1 MEHASRFL
9 EGRISQDTGH
19 YGSTTNLHDDA
30 APMAGSNS
38 VESVPIARTTSAGV
52 PVGTALGGE
61 GAGVGDERAARPE
74 VTGGDATAPAPPDAA
89 AATPFYKK
97 RWFIV
102 SQIIAGAVGI
112 GLLFVILYPVVGAI
126 AQHVVDVSVLN
137 IDTVSIMEPSNNSFT
152 LGMNGLVTH
161 TGIFSATISFPEP
174 LNVSWV
180 NGDEEVPLGY
190 FGLQPLSAKNKRAYI
205 NQTTDFT
212 VADQDAFGRFTQFM
226 ITSDKFTWR
235 LTSNNLAAR
244 ALRFPVSK
252 GIKFRKDI
260 TLNGINNFDNNILL
274 LDFQLPQ
281 DSPEGGIEFVALTQL
296 TNPSPFA
303 LSLGTVVFNLG
314 YRDIFLGA
322 GIGTNTNIKPGPNNI
337 TLAGRLVPHNG
348 SDSELSIVSDLF
360 SRYLNGETSPVIAQ
374 GQSTLQSDNTS
385 ISWLSEGLQA
395 LKLTVPF
402 RSFIPINPIRSID
415 IGYLAL
421 AFSEQNAWSPMAN
434 SQAVHASMELPF
446 GFNLEIGEIQNAFN
460 ITKNGNV
467 VAGLSTPLGASTS
480 AIHVNDA
487 TNTSGN
493 INITIE
499 NTALQVPDPI
509 HPHFSQ
515 FNADLTDG
523 NWTNFQLE
531 GHSRAVANLSI
542 GTLTLDPINFNVTSG
557 LNGLQGLQNLVTIG
571 GVDVIGGTSD
581 GLTLGINVSIENPS
595 DLQLGVGD
603 LRLQMFQGGGLIG
616 TTLMPNLT
624 LNMGKNTPA
633 VQGTFNPNNNDQ
645 GKQTLNNFIGKKGR
659 LVAPVRKKHWA
670 YILLLDVEVMIA
682 GYGESSNVASLLAA
696 FETLNISANLPALT
710 SNLLAFASLEVLPTT
725 GYENNISHVSVN
737 LVNPFTADLDITDVQ
752 STVSYR
758 GIRLGDIQT
767 ATNFSSKGKGVTDS
781 PALNLDLNMDPPSL
795 FTVTRLLAVEA
806 GLGTDQLD
814 GIVQIGGYQYVDAD
828 SNTDAANSRRDNIYT
843 GFNLPNFVD
852 TAFKKLTSDVELTVG
867 FSVGDFSTTLQYTQN
882 DLPTKTDESLNLILP
897 VLAKPIVQK
906 IVSASALGV
915 SQVIITNPQQTSFG
929 TKLSGSITQSGPF
942 DAVISFGNG
951 LTVSWSDQPLG
962 SIKMPDINIMGDVGA
977 QFEIE
982 ATFDVADVGHLTDF
996 TKVLL
1001 TEESFDW
1008 MISGDNLSVSALGIS
1023 VFGISLPGKKV
1034 TLKGMNSLQ
1043 NGVAINSFDLPAN
1056 DPAGG
1061 IHLTLDT
1068 TVSNPSQVG
1077 VELSSIGFQ
1086 NYFGFTNIGPATSN
1100 GSFTLQPQATV
1111 PLSLIGRLIP
1121 QDSESGLQDV
1131 STIFNNFIHGMDSNV
1146 SVHGD
1151 SAGPSDVTW
1160 LNEGI
1165 KSLIVSAVLPNQGKL
1180 NIIKSISLDELDLRF
1195 SMDTAYDPSTSSND
1209 ASAAFT
1215 LPFNFP
1221 VDIKAL
1227 EQNITV
1233 GTGGQ
1238 SFAELIIPKGP
1249 STTDVQQRVIHLTF
1263 SDVPFA
1269 VFGDQH
1275 SAFQEFLASTAT
1287 SANQALQLSGAA
1299 NTDADTGV
1307 GLLSLKDIEFSVGT
1321 SIAGLQGLNTRPTII
1336 ETLDVNH
1343 GFSDYL
1349 LIKVNSTLFN
1359 PSNITLAAGDV
1370 AFGLFFQDQ
1379 EIGTADISNILILPG
1394 NDTYAIDV
1402 HYQPEGGAVSTGQQL
1417 LENYLQGVT
1426 SDTTIQGTQDTTPID
1441 SLKLAMSEI
1450 RLSPVQIPAL
1460 HQNLVPSAALLFP
1473 TDIVQTGIASSSF
1486 VLDNPFTASLNLL
1499 RVTATA
1505 THQNLNLGKIDNV
1518 DLSSSP
1524 VHADGHSDVTSQEI
1538 PFKFNLD
1545 PIMIIQL
1552 LLSGGQN
1559 NHVDLGPLPG
1569 LFQLVLQNPD
1579 FHPPINASVDTS
1591 QPTCVSGKQFDV
1603 DGAILNSLKNLQIEL
1618 DVDSSVK
1625 IDDFPTDLAFKQF
1638 NVTAVTDNTA
1648 LYLIGAV
1655 APPIVQD
1662 MVNQAVLSFNA
1673 ANITNLANDGFDLA
1687 LRGSLTN
1694 TGPLDAEITFVEPV
1708 NVNWNGNDIAQ
1719 IALPPICASANAGLP
1734 DYQTNAHLT
1743 ITDQDQFTAFATY
1756 LLHNTDF
1763 NWTISTNALR
1773 VVALGTIFDGVSLSK
1788 SIGFKA
1794 FDNLPGVTISNFQ
1807 LPSDDPAGGIH
1818 IETDSMIPSPAQLGI
1833 DLGTVTFQ
1841 AFFNDVLVGP
1851 LSGDN
1856 LFLAPEATTKEHLS
1870 GRMIPQS
1877 GGNLDTIGTLF
1888 SDYLAGDNQTLSVHG
1903 DSVQPSGS
1911 APVDWLSAAFKTLEL
1926 QVILPGQKYTIIQ
1939 SIAMSDLEVV
1949 MLTGDEAFAPLAS
1962 SQNTI
1967 AEYKN
1972 PFGFSLQ
1979 VVKSAEDIT
1988 LAAQGADI
1996 AALKLPT
2003 SDNVGGV
2010 STGNVVPLQITF
2022 ESQTLQSLDNGA
2034 FAAFFA
2040 AVTDTQGIDF
2050 ELKGSADVVA
2060 RTTIGD
2066 VPISGIPFNVTT
2078 ELKGINGFGGTADLS
2093 NISVTGSGGNGGNEY
2108 IKAPLTTKLQNPS
2121 NISLMTNDIALPV
2134 YYKGVMLGRAAID
2147 SLDLV
2152 PGENTIQT
2160 EFHYEPADAN
2170 DTTAQSFLSDFLQTN
2185 DALPLDIKG
2194 DSSSSPYGSLGPA
2207 LSGVHLSTSLQA
2219 LNVPP
2224 IITHINAFISLD
2236 SLVTNEIEINF
2247 DVANPLDT
2255 DMTIEFSQVDSG
2267 VNGETYA
2274 HFDQSFSGFTIPAHG
2289 TANSGTFGHVVLTQ
2303 GALNSLGI
2311 IPLGE
2316 LDVFSVSVV
2325 RMGDGGYEIPWLH
2338 ITQLHVPTT
2347 YSLTLGLDAMKAA
2360 LQSKTAS
2367 QTNSSLPSS
2376 TLSSGSVASSRSPSA
2391 GPTSP
2396 DPASSAT
2403 QPSGDQG
2410 TSAPHNEPSSSA
2422 PEPPA
2427 HSPAPA
2433 PSPSADESAAPKA
2446 EAPPASSSDSDAK
2459 PTDDSHGGNL
2469 PIPTSL

>member
-9 EGRISQDTGH
+9 EGRLSQDTGR

-38 VESVPIARTTSAGV
+38 VESVPIARTTSAGI
-52 PVGTALGGE
+52 PVGGAIGSD
-61 GAGVGDERAARPE
+61 GAGAEDEAAAQP
-74 VTGGDATAPAPPDAA
+74 VVAGGDAAPTTAD
-89 AATPFYKK
+89 ATPFYKK

-102 SQIIAGAVGI
+102 SQIVAGAIGI
-112 GLLFVILYPVVGAI
+112 ALLFVILYPVVGAI
-126 AQHVVDVSVLN
+126 AQHVVNVSVLN
-137 IDTVSIMEPSNNSFT
+137 IDTVSLVEPSNNSFT

-174 LNVSWV
+174 LNVTWV

-190 FGLQPLSAKNKRAYI
+190 FGMQPLSAKNKRAYI
-205 NQTTDFT
+205 NQTTEFT

-252 GIKFRKDI
+252 GIKFKKDI

-281 DSPEGGIEFVALTQL
+281 DSPQGGIDFVALTQL
-296 TNPSPFA
+296 TNPSPFE

-314 YRDIFLGA
+314 YRDVFLGA
-322 GIGTNTNIKPGPNNI
+322 GVGTNTNIKPGPNNI
-337 TLAGRLVPHNG
+337 TLAGRLIPHNG
-348 SDSELSIVSDLF
+348 SDSELSVMSDLF

-374 GQSTLQSDNTS
+374 GQSTLQNDNTS

-415 IGYLAL
+415 IGYFAL

-480 AIHVNDA
+480 AINVNGA
-487 TNTSGN
+487 TNTSGT
-493 INITIE
+493 INISIE
-499 NTALQVPDPI
+499 DTALQVPDPI

-542 GTLTLDPINFNVTSG
+542 GTLTLDPINFNVSSG
-557 LNGLQGLQNLVTIG
+557 LDGLQGLQNLVTIG
-571 GVDVIGGTSD
+571 GIDVIGGTSD

-595 DLQLGVGD
+595 NLQLGLGD

-624 LNMGKNTPA
+624 LSMGKNTPA

-645 GKQTLNNFIGKKGR
+645 GKQTLNSFIGGKD
-659 LVAPVRKKHWA
+659 
-670 YILLLDVEVMIA
+670 IEVMIA
-682 GYGESSNVASLLAA
+682 GYGESSNIASLLTA
-696 FETLNISANLPALT
+696 FETLKIGANLPALT
-710 SNLLAFASLEVLPTT
+710 TNLLAFASLEVLPTT

-758 GIRLGDIQT
+758 GIRLGNIQT
-767 ATNFSSKGKGVTDS
+767 ATNFSSKGKGSTDS

-828 SNTDAANSRRDNIYT
+828 SNTNAAASRRDNIYT

-852 TAFKKLTSDVELTVG
+852 TAFKKLTSDVDLDAG
-867 FSVGDFSTTLQYTQN
+867 FSVGDYSTTLQYTQKG
-882 DLPTKTDESLNLILP
+882 LPTKTDESLNLILP

-942 DAVISFGNG
+942 DARISFGNG
-951 LTVSWSDQPLG
+951 LTVSWSGQPLG
-962 SIKMPDINIMGDVGA
+962 SIKMPDINITGDVGA

-982 ATFDVADVGHLTDF
+982 ATFNVADVDHLTNF

-1023 VFGISLPGKKV
+1023 VSGISLPGKKV
-1034 TLKGMNSLQ
+1034 TLKGMNNLQ
-1043 NGVAINSFDLPAN
+1043 NGVTINSFDLPAN

-1086 NYFGFTNIGPATSN
+1086 NYFGFTNIGPVLSN
-1100 GSFTLQPQATV
+1100 GSFTLEPQATV
-1111 PLSLIGRLIP
+1111 PLSLVGRLIP
-1121 QDSESGLQDV
+1121 QDSASGLQDV
-1131 STIFNNFIHGMDSNV
+1131 STIFNNFIHGMGSNV

-1195 SMDTAYDPSTSSND
+1195 STDTAYDPATSSSD

-1227 EQNITV
+1227 EQNISV
-1233 GTGGQ
+1233 GTDGQ

-1275 SAFQEFLASTAT
+1275 GAFQKFLASTAT

-1321 SIAGLQGLNTRPTII
+1321 SIAGLQGLNTRPTIV

-1343 GFSDYL
+1343 GFPDYL

-1379 EIGTADISNILILPG
+1379 EIGTADIGNILILPG

-1402 HYQPEGGAVSTGQQL
+1402 HYQPEGGAVSTGQLL

-1426 SDTTIQGTQDTTPID
+1426 SDTAIQGTQDTTPID

-1486 VLDNPFTASLNLL
+1486 ILDNPFTASLNLL

-1505 THQNLNLGKIDNV
+1505 THQDLNLGKIDNA

-1524 VHADGHSDVTSQEI
+1524 VHADGHSKVTSQEI

-1579 FHPPINASVDTS
+1579 FHPPINTSVDSS

-1603 DGAILNSLKNLQIEL
+1603 DGAILGSLKNLQIEL

-1625 IDDFPTDLAFKQF
+1625 IDDFPTDLSFKQF

-1662 MVNQAVLSFNA
+1662 IVNQAVLSFSA

-1708 NVNWNGNDIAQ
+1708 TVNWNGNDIAQ
-1719 IALPPICASANAGLP
+1719 ITLPPICASANAGLP

-1743 ITDQDQFTAFATY
+1743 ITDQDQFTTFTTY

-1773 VVALGTIFDGVSLSK
+1773 VVALGTIFDGVSLTK

-1794 FDNLPGVTISNFQ
+1794 FNNLPGVTISNFQ

-1870 GRMIPQS
+1870 GRIIPQT

-1911 APVDWLSAAFKTLEL
+1911 NSPVEWLSTAFKTLEL
-1926 QVILPGQKYTIIQ
+1926 QVILPGQKYTVIQ
-1939 SIAMSDLEVV
+1939 SIALSDLEVV

-1962 SQNTI
+1962 SQNTM

-1979 VVKSAEDIT
+1979 VVKAAEDIT
-1988 LAAQGADI
+1988 LAAQGTDI

-2003 SDNVGGV
+2003 SDTVGGV
-2010 STGNVVPLQITF
+2010 STGNVAPLQITF
-2022 ESQTLQSLDNGA
+2022 ENQTLQSLNNGA

-2050 ELKGSADVVA
+2050 ELKGTADVVA

-2093 NISVTGSGGNGGNEY
+2093 NVSVSGSGGNGGNEY

-2121 NISLMTNDIALPV
+2121 NISLTTNDIALPV

-2152 PGENTIQT
+2152 PGENTVQT

-2170 DTTAQSFLSDFLQTN
+2170 DTVAQGFLSDFLQTG
-2185 DALPLDIKG
+2185 DALALDIKG
-2194 DSSSSPYGSLGPA
+2194 DGSSSPYGSLGPA
-2207 LSGVHLSTSLQA
+2207 LSGIHLTTSLQA

-2236 SLVTNEIEINF
+2236 SLLSNEIEINF
-2247 DVANPLDT
+2247 DIANPLDT

-2274 HFDQSFSGFTIPAHG
+2274 HFDQSFSSFTIPAHG

-2316 LDVFSVSVV
+2316 LDVFAVSTV
-2325 RMGDGGYEIPWLH
+2325 RLGDGGYVVPWLH
-2338 ITQLHVPTT
+2338 ITQLQVPTA

-2367 QTNSSLPSS
+2367 QTNSSLPAS
-2376 TLSSGSVASSRSPSA
+2376 TLSSGSLTPSRSPSA

-2396 DPASSAT
+2396 APASSAA

-2410 TSAPHNEPSSSA
+2410 TPAPQNDPSSSA

-2433 PSPSADESAAPKA
+2433 SSPSADESAAPKA
-2446 EAPPASSSDSDAK
+2446 EAPSAPSSDSDAK

-2469 PIPTSL
+2469 VRPFRA